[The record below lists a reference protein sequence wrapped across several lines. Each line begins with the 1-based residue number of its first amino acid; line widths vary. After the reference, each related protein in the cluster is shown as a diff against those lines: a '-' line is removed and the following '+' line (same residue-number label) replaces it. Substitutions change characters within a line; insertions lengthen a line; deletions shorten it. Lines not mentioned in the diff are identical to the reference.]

1 LIGTGGFS
9 QVFEVTG
16 VTLDEIYETSAA
28 ASALRRDFCHQ
39 TTHQRTSHGHPVFC
53 LKLLR
58 TDLSDEEHT
67 KGVLDLAIE
76 ADFLGLLQ
84 HPHILPLRGL
94 AHGDYHQSRFFVV
107 LDRLSVTLDKKF
119 NYWRKIVGQAGGTYL
134 PVFGY
139 CCANTPLLQALWG
152 ERHAVML
159 QIASALQYLHAQGI
173 VYRDLK
179 PDNIG
184 FDDADGVK
192 LFDFGLAKRWNEA
205 ELAERGGALS
215 DDGTLAATYH
225 LTGQTGSLRYMAPE
239 VAKEEPYN
247 ESVDVYSW
255 GILYWQ
261 VCALQTPFSKF
272 TARAHSEQVVHGG
285 LRPTLDK
292 TWPLAWRQLQQRCWS
307 SAASERPSMAHVL
320 AQVQEFTRVLG
331 ADDADA
337 DEYIQTTGGGD
348 VETTDPTTSSSSSS
362 NNNAGKIK
370 AKQKKKATADDQLD
384 VDTRLG
390 AGPTGGVV

>member
-1 LIGTGGFS
+1 VGRLIATGGFS
-9 QVFEVTG
+9 EVYEVTG
-16 VTLDEIYETSAA
+16 VTLDEIYETDAA
-28 ASALRRDFCHQ
+28 ATALRRDFATQ
-39 TTHQRTSHGHPVFC
+39 TAHQRTSHGYPVFC

-76 ADFLGLLQ
+76 AEFLGFLK

-107 LDRLSVTLDKKF
+107 LDRLSLTLEKKF
-119 NYWRKIVGQAGGTYL
+119 NYWRKIVGEAAGTYL
-134 PVFGY
+134 PIFGY
-139 CCANTPLLQALWG
+139 CCAKTPVLQALWG
-152 ERHAVML
+152 ERHVVME
-159 QIASALQYLHAQGI
+159 QIASALEYLHVQGI

-184 FDDADGVK
+184 FDDTDGVK
-192 LFDFGLAKRWNEA
+192 LFDFGLAKRWREVEVA
-205 ELAERGGALS
+205 DRGES
-215 DDGTLAATYH
+215 DGSSATYH

-285 LRPTLDK
+285 LRPTPDK
-292 TWPLAWRQLQQRCWS
+292 TWPVSWRQLQQSCWS
-307 SAASERPSMAHVL
+307 TDSTQRPSMAQVL
-320 AQVQEFTRVLG
+320 ERVQGFRLALG
-331 ADDADA
+331 ADDADS
-337 DEYIQTTGGGD
+337 DEYILTADENADSG
-348 VETTDPTTSSSSSS
+348 TD
-362 NNNAGKIK
+362 AGKIK
-370 AKQKKKATADDQLD
+370 AKKKKKATADERLD
-384 VDTRLG
+384 IDTRLG
-390 AGPTGGVV
+390 TDTGVIPPADLV